1 VREVSSATQVICV
14 GMGEGIIASRADAVL
29 VAPGLGS
36 CVAVVVHAR
45 RPLVG
50 GMAHIMLPRAFGQGH
65 APFKFAD
72 TAIPALLAALEEG
85 GVSPAAI
92 RICLVGGARMFE
104 MGPGSPLNLGE
115 RNVEAIR
122 EVLRQR
128 GLRVHAEDVGGC
140 VSRTVTL
147 HVGSGRITVR
157 SGAGEERE
165 LSRDVGPR

>member
-1 VREVSSATQVICV
+1 
-14 GMGEGIIASRADAVL
+14 MGEGIIAGRADA
-29 VAPGLGS
+29 
-36 CVAVVVHAR
+36 
-45 RPLVG
+45 
-50 GMAHIMLPRAFGQGH
+50 
-65 APFKFAD
+65 AD
-72 TAIPALLAALEEG
+72 TAIPAPLAALEEG

-104 MGPGSPLNLGE
+104 MDPGSPLNLGE

-128 GLRVHAEDVGGC
+128 GLWVHAEDVGC